1 MIIMK
6 LVALVALMMAM
17 MAMMVMMV
25 MEKPSVVV
33 MVVAFCVLVFTM
45 PGVLPAYMD
54 NIILDYTTLCFVIT
68 LIMPGLLPA
77 SSMSRSSSSYLL

>member
-1 MIIMK
+1 MIIMILMV
-6 LVALVALMMAM
+6 LVMRMLRMT
-17 MAMMVMMV
+17 
-25 MEKPSVVV
+25 KPSVVV

-68 LIMPGLLPA
+68 LIMPGMLPA

>member
-1 MIIMK
+1 MI
-6 LVALVALMMAM
+6 LMVLAM
-17 MAMMVMMV
+17 RILRMT
-25 MEKPSVVV
+25 KPSVVV

>member
-1 MIIMK
+1 MIIMILMV
-6 LVALVALMMAM
+6 LVMRMLSMT
-17 MAMMVMMV
+17 
-25 MEKPSVVV
+25 KPSVVV